1 MTSYSHFFQ
10 GKKRKKNCIEL
21 LLALEDCTIEA
32 TILGVISLYR
42 TLEILSQGTQKD
54 N

>member
-10 GKKRKKNCIEL
+10 GKRRKKNCIEL
-21 LLALEDCTIEA
+21 LLALKDCTIEA
-32 TILGVISLYR
+32 TILGVISLHR
-42 TLEILSQGTQKD
+42 TLEISSQVTKKV